1 LPIEANS
8 FILGRMSEPVVEVKG
23 ITKLFKSFKAVD
35 NVSFEVYPGEIVGIV
50 GPNGAGKTTIIH
62 MLLGLTT
69 PNAGTIKI
77 FGLVFNDH
85 REEILE
91 EVNFSSTYTS
101 MPYSLTVRESLK
113 VFGWLYHVKN
123 SDEKIDEL
131 LKVFEITDTKKMQVR
146 NLSTGQLTRLNL
158 AKALINDPKVLFL
171 DEPTASLDPDI
182 ADKVRKYLKQIK
194 EEKNISIL
202 LTSHNMK
209 EMEEVSDRIIFLH
222 KGKVIASGKPEAV
235 VQNFRGKN
243 LEDVFLKVARE
254 KPA

>member
-1 LPIEANS
+1 
-8 FILGRMSEPVVEVKG
+8 MSEPVVEVNS
-23 ITKLFKSFKAVD
+23 ITKLFKAFKAVD
-35 NVSFEVYPGEIVGIV
+35 SVSFEVYPSEILGIV

-69 PNAGTIKI
+69 PNAGSIKI
-77 FGLVFNDH
+77 FGLNFNDH

-91 EVNFSSTYTS
+91 RVNFSSTYTS

-123 SDEKIDEL
+123 SDDKIDEL
-131 LKVFEITDTKKMQVR
+131 LKVFEIADTKKMQVR

-182 ADKVRKYLKQIK
+182 ADKVRKYLLQIK
-194 EEKNISIL
+194 REKKISIL
-202 LTSHNMK
+202 LTSHNMR
-209 EMEEVSDRIIFLH
+209 EMEEVSDRIIFLR

-235 VQNFRGKN
+235 VQSFRGKN
-243 LEDVFLKVARE
+243 LEDVFLKIARE
-254 KPA
+254 KQA